1 MNSNLV
7 PLASERTL
15 ATSQRQ
21 VNRSV
26 SRSLAV
32 MGGRHTLDVAQIRA
46 SEDLEVERIHAV
58 ESITNEGVMSAAH
71 IMSRA
76 RILMDMSPMD
86 AGIIQ
91 SIAQLGCISL
101 AEIVGSSGRRVR

>member
-1 MNSNLV
+1 MSNLV
-7 PLASERTL
+7 PASYDRPQTV
-15 ATSQRQ
+15 SHRQ
-21 VNRSV
+21 VTRSV
-26 SRSLAV
+26 GRSLAV
-32 MGGRHTLDVAQIRA
+32 MGGQHTLEVARVRA

-91 SIAQLGCISL
+91 SIGQLGCVSL